1 MIYYSK
7 TSKGFYFSNVHGDAI
22 PNDAVAVNEN
32 TYKALM
38 AGQSKGKQIA
48 TDNNGSPYLAEKAL
62 PVLNMR
68 RDNAK
73 TLIDTA
79 AGNARQ
85 RFVSVGQLIDMEYKL
100 AEQQTKEW
108 RAAGSPAGD
117 VPLAISDWAVA
128 AGMTNEQAA
137 TDIEVTAES
146 WALVLIAVRKIRLEG
161 KAAIDAATD
170 QGTADDMSNVAQPF
184 IDQLD
189 ALKP

>member
-1 MIYYSK
+1 MTKFFSAE
-7 TSKGFYFSNVHGDAI
+7 TGGFYDSKVHGSNRPDDSVTI
-22 PNDAVAVNEN
+22 TEIQ
-32 TYKALM
+32 YKTLLN
-38 AGQSKGKQIA
+38 GQRLGKIIA
-48 TDNNGSPYLAEKAL
+48 TDNGKPI
-62 PVLNMR
+62 
-68 RDNAK
+68 
-73 TLIDTA
+73 LIDKPLLSISDRKNTAKKLIDIA
-79 AGNARQ
+79 AGAARQ

-100 AEQQTKEW
+100 AEQQTKDW
-108 RAAGSPAGD
+108 RAAGSPTGD
-117 VPLAISDWAVA
+117 VPQAISDWAVA

-189 ALKP
+189 ALTP